1 MIDPW
6 FSLKLSFL
14 VASLATIFIALFGTT
29 IGYLLARLRFPGR
42 SLIDAVCT
50 LPLVLPPTV
59 VGFYLLGVL
68 GKRGWLGQYL
78 YAWTGW
84 TPLFTWQAAVI
95 AAVVIALPLMIKTSR
110 AAIESVDPIYE
121 RAAYTLGTSK
131 VRTLL
136 KVTLPLA
143 WKGLL
148 AGIALSYTRAL
159 GEFGA
164 TLMLAGNI
172 PGRTQ
177 TMPLA
182 IYQAAQSGDDNLALG
197 LVLTLTATSL
207 LVMVLINRLGG
218 KW

>member
-6 FSLKLSFL
+6 FSLQLSFL
-14 VASLATIFIALFGTT
+14 VASIATVFVALVGTT

-78 YAWTGW
+78 FAWTGW

-95 AAVVIALPLMIKTSR
+95 AAIVIAMPLMIKTSR

-121 RAAYTLGTSK
+121 RAAYTLGLSK
-131 VRTLL
+131 LQTLL

-148 AGIALSYTRAL
+148 AGIALSFTRAL